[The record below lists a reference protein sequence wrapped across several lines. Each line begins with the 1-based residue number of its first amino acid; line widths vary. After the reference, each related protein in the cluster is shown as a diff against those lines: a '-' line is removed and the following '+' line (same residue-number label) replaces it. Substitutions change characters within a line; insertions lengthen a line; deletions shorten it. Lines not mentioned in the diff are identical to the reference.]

1 MQAAALFL
9 VSVCFIAGCSKID
22 SRITLENPFAYP
34 GSSVADGRLGS
45 FGQNDTGDC
54 FFLAALLA
62 LGQDA
67 DGRKLLYS
75 TIRPA
80 ASGDG
85 WSVVF
90 PNFPA
95 QTIPVDRQELENYRL
110 RNSDGDGF
118 SPPALGDPDV
128 AILEIGAD
136 KFWKQQIKTEGLWDD
151 VPMNALFLFS
161 RGEQWLLLN
170 RDRAK
175 GATIA
180 DIDKY
185 RRFAGNAVHE
195 IPIATQEQANIA
207 LRRIL
212 ADDTDGISMVLID
225 YSDYHAAA
233 IVAIDFADGSY
244 LTLDT
249 DRNSLEKHDLD
260 DLAKGLASARYA
272 LNYAEFWAAKKPFD
286 RMLHQPL
293 SHKRKRIPNSLLKPT
308 EVNQISPSPPMKNNA
323 GTPLTP

>member
-9 VSVCFIAGCSKID
+9 VSVCALAGCGNID
-22 SRITLENPFAYP
+22 SRITLENPLAYP

-62 LGQDA
+62 LGQDV
-67 DGRKLLYS
+67 DGRKLLHS

-95 QTIPVDRQELENYRL
+95 ETIPVDKQELKNYRL

-118 SPPALGDPDV
+118 SPPARGDPDV
-128 AILEIGAD
+128 AIMEIGAD

-161 RGEQWLLLN
+161 SGEQWLLIN
-170 RDRAK
+170 RDRAN
-175 GATIA
+175 GEAIA

-185 RRFAGNAVHE
+185 RRFAGNAVQE
-195 IPIATQEQANIA
+195 IPIATQEQAIIA

-212 ADDTDGISMVLID
+212 AHDTDGISMILID

-233 IVAIDFADGSY
+233 IIMIDFVDSSY
-244 LTLDT
+244 LTLET
-249 DRNSLEKHDLD
+249 DRNSLEKHDLKG
-260 DLAKGLASARYA
+260 LAKGLATARYA
-272 LNYAEFWAAKKPFD
+272 LNYAEISAAKKP
-286 RMLHQPL
+286 
-293 SHKRKRIPNSLLKPT
+293 
-308 EVNQISPSPPMKNNA
+308 
-323 GTPLTP
+323 